1 MVFSYC
7 NIFSAFIQSNDS
19 GTNWREECNKKFF
32 SYITGWRAKFFTSKI
47 TKKVKVLSSSPL
59 FFLNCWVNIS
69 DNRGIV
75 ASEDNKKIP
84 RRKLATAQQR
94 VKMCRKTQHEE
105 NSQQRIYFLETWKV
119 YKYMFVIHFCKNF
132 STYTLVTRSPIYIII
147 YLPNY
152 GYLVHCIV

>member
-75 ASEDNKKIP
+75 ASEDNKKF
-84 RRKLATAQQR
+84 Q
-94 VKMCRKTQHEE
+94 EE
-105 NSQQRIYFLETWKV
+105 NLQPHNNVWKCV
-119 YKYMFVIHFCKNF
+119 EKLSMKKIHSNAFIPEKF
-132 STYTLVTRSPIYIII
+132 EIS
-147 YLPNY
+147 
-152 GYLVHCIV
+152 